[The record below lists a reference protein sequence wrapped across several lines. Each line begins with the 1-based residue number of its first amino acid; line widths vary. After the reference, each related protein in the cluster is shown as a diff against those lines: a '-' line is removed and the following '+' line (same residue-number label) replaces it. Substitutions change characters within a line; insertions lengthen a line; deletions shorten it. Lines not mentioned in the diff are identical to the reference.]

1 MTIEYIR
8 YSIDEGRSDAFQ
20 NAYAEAEAA
29 LTASPH
35 CLGYELSRCVEDP
48 TSHILRIEWDSLDGH
63 LQGFRRSEEFRTF
76 LQHVQPFVG
85 DIQEMRHYEVTLVG
99 S

>member
-8 YSIDEGRSDAFQ
+8 YAIDEARTDAFQ
-20 NAYAEAEAA
+20 SAYAEAEAA

-63 LQGFRRSEEFRTF
+63 LKGFRGSDEFRVF
-76 LQHVQPFVG
+76 LRHVQPFIG
-85 DIQEMRHYEVTLVG
+85 DIQEMRHYDVTLVG